1 MRANTPEKRQKNRE
15 YMRRWRSESAQLTR
29 YGRQLRRGKPQIDAG
44 ALLQATVFG
53 LAYSMNE
60 LASLRDLL
68 KQFG

>member
-1 MRANTPEKRQKNRE
+1 MPANTPEKRQKHRE
-15 YMRRWRSESAQLTR
+15 YMRKWRSEPAQLTR
-29 YGRQLRRGKPQIDAG
+29 HARTLRRGKPQIDAG
-44 ALLQATVFG
+44 SLLQATVFG